1 MQEIIISNHAMQRK
15 EVKLFYFEIFTYFM
29 FFSEKIQITKSKYY
43 ITTIYGILKHNFVI
57 ILFPASFLPP
67 TYINDKNLF

>member
-29 FFSEKIQITKSKYY
+29 FFSEKYR
-43 ITTIYGILKHNFVI
+43 
-57 ILFPASFLPP
+57 
-67 TYINDKNLF
+67 